1 MFDYYNS
8 TRSERQL
15 KSLTGL
21 GKKQFE
27 ELLLAFS
34 ESLTEISDE
43 AYRKNR
49 TKRSRRPGGGRKGQ
63 LLSTKNKLFFILF
76 YLKNYPTFDVLG
88 FIFDLN
94 PSNAEE
100 NVKKLL
106 PVLERAQSKLNV
118 LPFRSIKSDSELE
131 EALEKVAKPSDITEK
146 ETKNQTIEHQAN
158 LPQTTVSSI
167 VSSIENTSES
177 TTVASTDTDE
187 LLAFIDVTE
196 RSHFR
201 PKNNRLQKKYY
212 SGKKKRHTVKNTLIS
227 DNKRRVIFLGRTFKG
242 SLHDDKIFKK
252 ELPPSRLDFSEVK
265 IAVDLGYQGIKKD
278 YSSARQISIPNKKP
292 RKSKENPN
300 PSLTRKQKAQNK
312 KMASKRVVVEH
323 AIGGM
328 KAFQILSAKFRNNM
342 TKNWV
347 DEVIFQVAGLWNL
360 KIRC

>member
-1 MFDYYNS
+1 MMNSGWTTMFDYYNS
-8 TRSERQL
+8 IRSERQL

-63 LLSTKNKLFFILF
+63 LVSAKNKLFFILF

-88 FIFDLN
+88 FVFDLN

-106 PVLERAQSKLNV
+106 PILERAQSKLNV

-131 EALEKVAKPSDITEK
+131 EALEKVAKPSEMTEK
-146 ETKNQTIEHQAN
+146 ETKNQTINQTIKPQAN

-167 VSSIENTSES
+167 ESTSEGTSIS
-177 TTVASTDTDE
+177 TTVDRFDTDE

-201 PKNNRLQKKYY
+201 PNNRLQKKYY
-212 SGKKKRHTVKNTLIS
+212 SGKETYGKK
-227 DNKRRVIFLGRTFKG
+227 
-242 SLHDDKIFKK
+242 
-252 ELPPSRLDFSEVK
+252 
-265 IAVDLGYQGIKKD
+265 
-278 YSSARQISIPNKKP
+278 YSP
-292 RKSKENPN
+292 
-300 PSLTRKQKAQNK
+300 
-312 KMASKRVVVEH
+312 
-323 AIGGM
+323 
-328 KAFQILSAKFRNNM
+328 
-342 TKNWV
+342 
-347 DEVIFQVAGLWNL
+347 IFQQTTCDIFGSHIQRKLA
-360 KIRC
+360 